1 VTDTGYRLIGRGIYA
16 IPEASRLT
24 RVSRRAIRRWVMGY
38 HYSID
43 GDIRKSPPVVDRD
56 YPVIDGVVA
65 LSFLDLQEIRF
76 VRAFRSKGVSWKVI
90 REVYASARHELGDP
104 HPFSTGRFLTDG
116 HTILQEQL
124 GALRST
130 ALLNIIRSQFE
141 FRRIVAPFIKEL
153 EFANVKHLAAARQP
167 LRWWP
172 TAGRRRVV
180 VDPRL
185 NFGQASLSKEGVPT
199 AVLAQAY
206 AVEQSIETVARWYEL
221 SSSAVRI
228 AVEFEQ
234 QLAA

>member
-1 VTDTGYRLIGRGIYA
+1 LTGATYRLIGRGIYT
-16 IPEASRLT
+16 ISEASRLT
-24 RVSRRAIRRWVMGY
+24 RVSPRTIRRWIMGY
-38 HYSID
+38 HYAVA

-56 YPVIDGVVA
+56 FPVIDGTIA

-76 VRAFRSKGVSWKVI
+76 VHAFREKGVSWKEI
-90 REVYASARHELGDP
+90 RQAYISARNELGDP

-116 HTILQEQL
+116 HSILEEQL
-124 GALRST
+124 GVRRRAT
-130 ALLNIIRSQFE
+130 FLNIIRNQFE

-153 EFANVKHLAAARQP
+153 EFSSPKRLDTERQP
-167 LRWWP
+167 IRWWP
-172 TAGRRRVV
+172 TEGRRRVV
-180 VDPRL
+180 LDPRL

-206 AVEQSIETVARWYEL
+206 AVEQSFDRVARWYEMT
-221 SSSAVRI
+221 SSAVRI

>member
-1 VTDTGYRLIGRGIYA
+1 
-16 IPEASRLT
+16 
-24 RVSRRAIRRWVMGY
+24 MGY
-38 HYSID
+38 HYAVA

-56 YPVIDGVVA
+56 FPVIDGSVV

-76 VRAFRSKGVSWKVI
+76 VYAFRQKGVSWKEI
-90 REVYASARHELGDP
+90 RQAYISARSELGDP

-116 HTILQEQL
+116 HSVLQEQL
-124 GALRST
+124 GAHRRT
-130 ALLNIIRSQFE
+130 AFLNIIRNQFE

-153 EFANVKHLAAARQP
+153 EFGTPKHLDAARQP
-167 LRWWP
+167 IRWWP
-172 TAGRRRVV
+172 TEGRRRIVL
-180 VDPRL
+180 DPGL

-206 AVEQSIETVARWYEL
+206 AVEQSFDRVARWYEL
-221 SSSAVRI
+221 TSSAVRI